1 MQTSVCEM
9 KINIS
14 LNLPYQISC
23 CCHSDVGLCYFAI
36 LSGLY
41 SGGFD
46 IEYPVNVGD
55 WAIVIDAFVCHL
67 KFCHMQNFFM
77 FI

>member
-1 MQTSVCEM
+1 MVIFIC
-9 KINIS
+9 
-14 LNLPYQISC
+14 
-23 CCHSDVGLCYFAI
+23 VI

-55 WAIVIDAFVCHL
+55 WAIVIDAFVRQFLSHCWIYSCSL
-67 KFCHMQNFFM
+67 FC
-77 FI
+77 